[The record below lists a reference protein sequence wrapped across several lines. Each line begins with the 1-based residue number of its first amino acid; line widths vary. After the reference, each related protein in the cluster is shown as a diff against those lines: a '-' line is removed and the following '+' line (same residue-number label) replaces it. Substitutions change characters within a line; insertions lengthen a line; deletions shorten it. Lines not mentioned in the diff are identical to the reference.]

1 VLLLLLLLSWRRR
14 VLLLLPWRRRVLLRL
29 LRLLLLR
36 RRRLRLWIRRGGST
50 PLCIMRTKEWPE
62 ELESG

>member
-1 VLLLLLLLSWRRR
+1 VLLLLLLLLSWRRR

-29 LRLLLLR
+29 LLLW